1 MALPVLIRVPFVHLS
16 AFFQSQGLLVIRCID
31 EGMDS
36 RKNVLLGG
44 VLEPEARPRDVG
56 NSHPVLYAGINQL
69 DAKNLVRRWE
79 GVFEI
84 LNPASIYR
92 QR

>member
-16 AFFQSQGLLVIRCID
+16 AHYQSQALLVIRCID

-36 RKNVLLGG
+36 RKYVLLEG

-56 NSHPVLYAGINQL
+56 NSHLATYA
-69 DAKNLVRRWE
+69 DVD
-79 GVFEI
+79 
-84 LNPASIYR
+84 
-92 QR
+92 